1 MNIYL
6 IPGLALITMAI
17 IGLVALRS
25 KRQTDARRQDQD
37 ATKSALAKDGDPHR
51 KAP

>member
-1 MNIYL
+1 MNTYL

-17 IGLVALRS
+17 VGLVALRS
-25 KRQTDARRQDQD
+25 KRQTEERRHSDS
-37 ATKSALAKDGDPHR
+37 TPKSAQAKDGNPHR

>member
-6 IPGLALITMAI
+6 IPGLALVTMAI
-17 IGLVALRS
+17 VGFVALRS
-25 KRQTDARRQDQD
+25 KRDTEERRHSDSMP
-37 ATKSALAKDGDPHR
+37 KSALAKDGDPHR

>member
-17 IGLVALRS
+17 IGFVALRS
-25 KRQTDARRQDQD
+25 KRQTEKRRH
-37 ATKSALAKDGDPHR
+37 TKSIPKSALAKDGDPHR